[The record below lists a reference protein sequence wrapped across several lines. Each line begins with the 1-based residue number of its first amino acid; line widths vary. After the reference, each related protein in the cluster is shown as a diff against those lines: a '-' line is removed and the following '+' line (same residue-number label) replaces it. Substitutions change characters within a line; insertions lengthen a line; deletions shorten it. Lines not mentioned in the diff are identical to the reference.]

1 MLFAALH
8 NSLLA
13 QSGHRSLHRTCPLS
27 AVKRTSGFT
36 DAHWNLFQEKPRR
49 SGARVDGIYLRTRK
63 LPARLSAPIGNNLI
77 VDRRAFIEGAQA
89 RALKRRDMHEHVLA
103 AALRLNEAVSFCW
116 IEPFNSTS
124 SHSTLHRMLPPV
136 RSPGLAI

>member
-8 NSLLA
+8 E
-13 QSGHRSLHRTCPLS
+13 S
-27 AVKRTSGFT
+27 AIGTKRTSLFAPHMSAIGGKADIRVYGRSLEPT
-36 DAHWNLFQEKPRR
+36 SKRSPAEAGRSRWNLFADPQ
-49 SGARVDGIYLRTRK
+49 ITC
-63 LPARLSAPIGNNLI
+63 RLFAPIGNNLI